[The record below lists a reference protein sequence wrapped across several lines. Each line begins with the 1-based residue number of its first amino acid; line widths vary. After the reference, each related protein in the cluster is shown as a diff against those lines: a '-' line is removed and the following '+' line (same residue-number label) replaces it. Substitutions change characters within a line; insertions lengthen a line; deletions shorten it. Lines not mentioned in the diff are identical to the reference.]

1 MISGASGMWGDVPL
15 DQACD
20 PTHPSNQYIIQFK
33 ENTVQLME
41 TVCQRSNG
49 NPTFN
54 FTDQREEILQEVR
67 VTKEFVDRS
76 LAAGEELPEVVQ
88 VAAYLNTLTDDNI
101 TKFID
106 QYGAFFDQRAGA
118 SC

>member
-1 MISGASGMWGDVPL
+1 
-15 DQACD
+15 
-20 PTHPSNQYIIQFK
+20 
-33 ENTVQLME
+33 
-41 TVCQRSNG
+41 
-49 NPTFN
+49 
-54 FTDQREEILQEVR
+54 
-67 VTKEFVDRS
+67 
-76 LAAGEELPEVVQ
+76 VVQ